1 MRRPKTTDRRAG
13 SETTEKNF
21 VGMGDMGEQMN
32 ISAAPDGNRSDIA
45 DARRELEAKA
55 AMIENSIAAI
65 LAYDAK
71 DRLVYCNQA
80 GLRLCGAEDIA
91 ELQGAEFPQV
101 RIQNSHLALP
111 LSAYLSRVTY
121 SEEVFLEVKPAKLLP
136 CLVSSNQLYD
146 TSGALILSYA
156 NILDVT
162 EMHAYKARLESKNQE
177 LIAANEKA
185 EFANRTKSEFLAN
198 MSHELRTP
206 LNAIIGFSEIIQRET
221 FGPCDERYR
230 GYALDINRSGQHLLD
245 LINDIL
251 DLSKIESGTDEI
263 HEEQI
268 EIREVI
274 ESVVT
279 MVRGRARKGGVK
291 LELEMPD
298 HPPALRADSRKL
310 KQILVNLL
318 SNAIK
323 FTDPGGKVTFRT
335 WCRRGSGYV
344 FQIADTGIGIALD
357 DIPKALAPFQQV
369 DGELNRKYEGTGL
382 GLPLTKFLVEL
393 HGGSLDL
400 QSRLGVGT
408 TVTVRLPEER
418 VVPFE

>member
-1 MRRPKTTDRRAG
+1 
-13 SETTEKNF
+13 
-21 VGMGDMGEQMN
+21 MGEQTN
-32 ISAAPDGNRSDIA
+32 ISAAPDRDRSDSA

-55 AMIENSIAAI
+55 AMIENSIAAV
-65 LAYDAK
+65 LAYDTQ
-71 DRLVYCNQA
+71 DRLIYCNQA
-80 GLRLCGAEDIA
+80 GLRLCGVESIA
-91 ELQGAEFPQV
+91 ELQQSEFPRV
-101 RIQNSHLALP
+101 ITPGSRPASP

-121 SEEVFLEVKPAKLLP
+121 SEEIFLEVKPMKLLP

-162 EMHAYKARLESKNQE
+162 EMNAYKARLESKNRE

-185 EFANRTKSEFLAN
+185 EFANRTKSEFLAA

-206 LNAIIGFSEIIQRET
+206 LNAIIGFSEIIKNET
-221 FGPCDERYR
+221 FGPVGSTQYR
-230 GYALDINRSGQHLLD
+230 SYAEDINESGQHLLD

-251 DLSKIESGTDEI
+251 DLSKVESGADEI

-279 MVRGRARKGGVK
+279 MVKGRAQKGGVK
-291 LELEMPD
+291 LELKVPD
-298 HPPALRADSRKL
+298 LLPTLRADNRKL

-323 FTDPGGKVTFRT
+323 FTDTGGTVTLKI
-335 WCRRGSGYV
+335 WCRTGSGYV
-344 FQIADTGIGIALD
+344 FQVADTGIGIALD

-369 DGELNRKYEGTGL
+369 YGELNRKYEGTGL
-382 GLPLTKFLVEL
+382 GLPLAKSLVEL

-418 VVPFE
+418 VVPSEARPVAV